1 MGRSAG
7 SIRDLESGRA
17 GLFNGSIS
25 MSVPTGAVFQR
36 QIDEF
41 SYQVYTNSDS
51 RFWFRLIRERD
62 QDIITDFFIGAF
74 PKPQC
79 GLLLAECYRVLDLT
93 PKMTIVFKDL
103 LSGKEVNSAL
113 LKEAEELYSEAGKSL
128 LIEFGAKKIDSYTE
142 QSRGKF
148 NLVLAGRIS

>member
-1 MGRSAG
+1 MRSLSGEQSRLFDG
-7 SIRDLESGRA
+7 ST
-17 GLFNGSIS
+17 S
-25 MSVPTGAVFQR
+25 MSVPAGAIFQS

-62 QDIITDFFIGAF
+62 QDIITDFFMGSF
-74 PKPQC
+74 PRAQC

-93 PKMTIVFKDL
+93 PKMTVLFKDI
-103 LSGKEVNSAL
+103 LSGKEVNSTL
-113 LKEAEELYSEAGKSL
+113 LGEAEELYSEAGKFL
-128 LIEFGAKKIDSYTE
+128 LTEFGAKKIDCYTE